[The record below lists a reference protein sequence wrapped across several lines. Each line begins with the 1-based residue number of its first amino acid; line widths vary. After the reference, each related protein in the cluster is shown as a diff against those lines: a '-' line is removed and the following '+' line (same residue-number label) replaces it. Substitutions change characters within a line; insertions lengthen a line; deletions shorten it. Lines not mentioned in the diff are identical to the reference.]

1 MLCIEARGRIYKFWH
16 HYEISF
22 LIPSGVLPA
31 WRRHI
36 DYGSLQRVKTGSLSQ
51 VLRLQPRGEFQ
62 FYFLDKMTPSKKVA
76 SPPNNFP
83 MKKPIPRLTVI
94 LIALCAVLSTPG
106 FAQEHSA
113 VQQSLPRPRLV
124 VGIVVDQ
131 MRWDYLYRYFD
142 RYQNNGF
149 KRMLS
154 EGFSV
159 ENTNINYVP
168 TVTAIGHATI
178 YTGSV
183 PSIHGIAGN
192 NFIDNRTGKMMYC
205 TGDDQVQSIGTDSKA
220 GQMSPRNLLAGTI
233 TDELKLATN
242 FRAKVIGVAL
252 KDRGSILPAGH
263 AADAAYWFDAQS
275 GNWITS
281 SWYMQ
286 KLPAWVEQ
294 FNQRNYVK
302 QYMSR
307 GWSTLYPLASYL
319 QSAPDKNDYEGK
331 FAGTDAAIFPV
342 NTAKLYAEY
351 GAGLIRNTPFGNSFT
366 LDMARAAIK
375 NEAMGKRG
383 TTDFLAVSLSSPDY
397 IGHQFG
403 PNSVE
408 AEDTYL
414 RLDQDLGRFFTYLDK
429 EIGKGQYT
437 VFLSADHGAAHNISF
452 LQDHQLPAGAWNSG
466 AVQKALNA
474 HLQTLFASE
483 KIVLNLM
490 NYQVQFNFQEIK
502 DKALDFEKV
511 QRETIHFLEAQDG
524 VAYAVAM
531 ENARSA
537 AIPTV
542 IRERIIN
549 GYNRERSGAI
559 QIILKPAWH
568 SSGAARPTGASHS
581 AWNPYDAHIPL
592 VFMGWGIRRG
602 QTYRSANMTD
612 IAPTLAALLHIQPP
626 NGSIGTPI
634 SEAIQVEKG
643 K

>member
-1 MLCIEARGRIYKFWH
+1 MKNAIFRFTVV
-16 HYEISF
+16 F
-22 LIPSGVLPA
+22 
-31 WRRHI
+31 
-36 DYGSLQRVKTGSLSQ
+36 
-51 VLRLQPRGEFQ
+51 
-62 FYFLDKMTPSKKVA
+62 VA
-76 SPPNNFP
+76 
-83 MKKPIPRLTVI
+83 L
-94 LIALCAVLSTPG
+94 LAALSTPSL
-106 FAQEHSA
+106 AQRRPTSP
-113 VQQSLPRPRLV
+113 QKSLPRPKLV

-142 RYQNNGF
+142 RYENNGF
-149 KRMLS
+149 KRMLR
-154 EGFSV
+154 EGFSA

-205 TGDDQVQSIGTDSKA
+205 AGDDEVKSVGIDVDSKA
-220 GQMSPRNLLAGTI
+220 GQMSPRNLLATTI

-263 AADAAYWFDAQS
+263 AADAAYWFDAAS
-275 GNWITS
+275 GKWITS

-294 FNQRNYVK
+294 FNQQNLVQK
-302 QYMSR
+302 YMKR
-307 GWSTLYPLASYL
+307 GWSTLYPLETYG
-319 QSAPDKNDYEGK
+319 QSAPDGNDYEGK

-342 NTAKLYAEY
+342 DTAKLYDDY
-351 GAGLIRNTPFGNSFT
+351 GAGLIRSTPFGNSFT

-408 AEDTYL
+408 VEDNYL
-414 RLDQDLGRFFTYLDK
+414 RLDQDLGQFFSYLDQ

-452 LQDHQLPAGAWNSG
+452 LKDHKLPAEPWNSG
-466 AVQKALNA
+466 AILKALNA

-483 KIVLNLM
+483 KIVSNLM
-490 NYQVQFNFQEIK
+490 NYQVQFNLLEIK
-502 DKALDFEKV
+502 DKALDLEKV
-511 QRETIHFLEAQDG
+511 QRETIHFLENQDG
-524 VAYAVAM
+524 VAYVVAIADAQ
-531 ENARSA
+531 NA
-537 AIPTV
+537 AIPQV

-559 QIILKPAWH
+559 QIILKPGWH

-592 VFMGWGIRRG
+592 VFMGWGIRHG
-602 QTYRSANMTD
+602 QTSRVTNMTD
-612 IAPTLAALLHIQPP
+612 IAPTLAALLHIQTP
-626 NGSIGTPI
+626 NGNIGAPI
-634 SEAIQVEKG
+634 GEALEMER
-643 K
+643 